1 MSSQASDGAD
11 TVQNPSLSHNA
22 MRRLLA
28 ALLFLATFGLALVS
42 GVRADYSIHVGAR
55 TPPAEAHCR
64 RVGTRSTDEGRL
76 LNVYVCRP

>member
-1 MSSQASDGAD
+1 MEPALSRILI
-11 TVQNPSLSHNA
+11 SLKA
-22 MRRLLA
+22 MRALFA
-28 ALLFLATFGLALVS
+28 ALLFLMAFSFALVS
-42 GVRADYSIHVGAR
+42 DVKADYSIHVGMR